1 MGFPSESAVP
11 AYRTLRLL
19 RKHWQVLGVDLNRS
33 ELVQEKPPNARAARW
48 SAWLLLIGP
57 GGGSEKLD
65 GAHFRGR
72 GGASDMVTVVI
83 LGTVEAPDAQAAK
96 AAAAVQFE
104 LDEIQ
109 RNRIIVQE
117 LA

>member
-1 MGFPSESAVP
+1 
-11 AYRTLRLL
+11 LL

-65 GAHFRGR
+65 GAISGARRRRGIAMWLESGFGPKDLPLETCGR
-72 GGASDMVTVVI
+72 K
-83 LGTVEAPDAQAAK
+83 AQA
-96 AAAAVQFE
+96 
-104 LDEIQ
+104 Q
-109 RNRIIVQE
+109 RR
-117 LA
+117 